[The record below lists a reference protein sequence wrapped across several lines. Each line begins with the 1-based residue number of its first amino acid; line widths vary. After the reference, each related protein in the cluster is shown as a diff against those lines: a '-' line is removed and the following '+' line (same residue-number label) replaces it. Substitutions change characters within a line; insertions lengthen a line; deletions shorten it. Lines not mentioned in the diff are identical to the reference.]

1 MFSVNDSVNKW
12 MIYIWNIRG
21 LKSKSQS
28 LFPILH
34 GLDADVV
41 ALNEHGLKNR
51 QKMKIDGY
59 KS

>member
-28 LFPILH
+28 LCPILQ

-51 QKMKIDGY
+51 QKMKI
-59 KS
+59 